1 MKILTELLNILDSIG
16 PAFAGIFLLYNKR
29 NLSGEMVLVAVF
41 CMVQF
46 VCNSVATAID
56 WADGNNYWVY
66 KINFTVSFLTI
77 LYLFAKKLVYLKP
90 ATLYTL
96 LIFYLVISLF
106 LMKNGDGV
114 SYFNSLSAA
123 IESIAIVSLCLYFFY
138 TKLINTS
145 EEISIPETSI
155 FWCVVGIFTYYAG
168 AFFIFISYKYLI
180 HTDSSTVAVLWRFHN
195 ILLFICSL
203 YISYGV
209 LCKNY
214 RTILS

>member
-1 MKILTELLNILDSIG
+1 MKILTELLSILDSIG
-16 PAFAGIFLLYNKR
+16 PAFAGIFLLYNGR
-29 NLSGEMVLVAVF
+29 NLSREMVLIAIF
-41 CMVQF
+41 CVVQF
-46 VCNSVATAID
+46 VCNSVATTID
-56 WADGNNYWVY
+56 WSDGNNYWIY
-66 KINFTVSFLTI
+66 KINFTASFLII
-77 LYLFAKKLVYLKP
+77 LYLFAKKLVHLKP
-90 ATLYTL
+90 AVLYTL
-96 LIFYLVISLF
+96 LAFYLVISLF
-106 LMKNGDGV
+106 LMKTGDGV
-114 SYFNSLSAA
+114 AYFNSLSAA
-123 IESIAIVSLCLYFFY
+123 IESIVIVSLCLYFFY